1 MKKRPKK
8 ILVTGA
14 AGQIGSELILKLREQ
29 FEPENVIASDIKK
42 SMNNKSLDSGPYEIV
57 DVTSRGS
64 VESVVEQYQINTIYH
79 LAAILSAS
87 GEKYPLRAWDVN
99 TNGLYNVLEVAR
111 ERKMVGVFVPSS
123 IAVFGAETPKE
134 NVPQNTILKPS
145 TIYGITKVI
154 GELMGDYYFQKYG
167 LDVRG
172 LRYPGL
178 ISNVTLPGGGT
189 TDYAVEIFYKA
200 VKGEKFVCFL
210 NEKTVLPMMYMP
222 DAIKAT
228 IHLMEADT
236 VRLKHRSNYNISA
249 MSFSV
254 KDLESEIKK
263 HIPEFKVSYEVDQKY
278 QNIAD
283 SWPNT
288 INDSAARNEWD
299 WCSDYDLAS
308 MVKDMIGVLNKRKE
322 EGNLE

>member
-1 MKKRPKK
+1 MRQRQKK

-228 IHLMEADT
+228 IHLMEAQT
-236 VRLKHRSNYNISA
+236 ERLKHRSNYNISA

-254 KDLESEIKK
+254 KDLESEIRK

-288 INDSAARNEWD
+288 IDDSVARKEWD
-299 WCSDYDLAS
+299 WSPDYDLAS
-308 MVKDMIGVLNKRKE
+308 MVKDMIGVLSKRKE